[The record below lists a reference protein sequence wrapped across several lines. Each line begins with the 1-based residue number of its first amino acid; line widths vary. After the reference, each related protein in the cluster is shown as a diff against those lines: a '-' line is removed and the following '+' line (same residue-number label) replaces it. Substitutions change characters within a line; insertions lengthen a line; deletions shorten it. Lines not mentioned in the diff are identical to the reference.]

1 MRNALVPLLACKQCS
16 ISRLASRKP
25 IFHGWW
31 QCVLFWHAISYI
43 APKTDAGEA
52 LTYGLSYER
61 AQTLEI
67 NPEKT
72 DIDSFTFDD
81 FKLIGYKAH
90 KKIEM
95 KMAV

>member
-1 MRNALVPLLACKQCS
+1 MLTKLLS
-16 ISRLASRKP
+16 P
-25 IFHGWW
+25 
-31 QCVLFWHAISYI
+31 
-43 APKTDAGEA
+43 
-52 LTYGLSYER
+52 
-61 AQTLEI
+61 QTLEI

-81 FKLIGYKAH
+81 FKLVGYNAH